1 MTRSPLSS
9 ACTLLAMLL
18 AGAGQAAAESFDCI
32 IEPSAIST
40 IVAAEKGVITDVPV
54 ARGDMVR
61 KGDVLVR
68 LQSDVEELQLELYRI
83 EAETTVDVASA
94 EKRLELRKTE
104 YERARELENRQV
116 GSRTHAEETEI
127 EMNLTQLALDKARVA
142 QRAAELQLRQSQ
154 ALLARRT
161 VTSFIDGLVLS
172 VDAQPGEYANEQV
185 ALMSLAQ
192 IDPLHVDV
200 FLPVEFYDSIK
211 AGDRLAVTQTAPHER
226 RLEATVKTVD
236 HVFDAAS
243 GTFGALLEIANPDFS
258 IPSGTRCR
266 LDLEPPSNP

>member
-83 EAETTVDVASA
+83 QAETTVDVASA

-116 GSRTHAEETEI
+116 GSRTHAEENRRDRGEGVAKA
-127 EMNLTQLALDKARVA
+127 ALPPGITGP
-142 QRAAELQLRQSQ
+142 
-154 ALLARRT
+154 ARRT
-161 VTSFIDGLVLS
+161 DTLPPLRMHAPFRATAV
-172 VDAQPGEYANEQV
+172 QV
-185 ALMSLAQ
+185 APWLRAR
-192 IDPLHVDV
+192 
-200 FLPVEFYDSIK
+200 
-211 AGDRLAVTQTAPHER
+211 GRDRTWR
-226 RLEATVKTVD
+226 RL
-236 HVFDAAS
+236 
-243 GTFGALLEIANPDFS
+243 
-258 IPSGTRCR
+258 
-266 LDLEPPSNP
+266 

>member
-83 EAETTVDVASA
+83 QAETTVDVASA
-94 EKRLELRKTE
+94 RSAWSCARPNTSARASWKTGRSAAGPMPRKP
-104 YERARELENRQV
+104 R
-116 GSRTHAEETEI
+116 SR
-127 EMNLTQLALDKARVA
+127 
-142 QRAAELQLRQSQ
+142 
-154 ALLARRT
+154 
-161 VTSFIDGLVLS
+161 
-172 VDAQPGEYANEQV
+172 
-185 ALMSLAQ
+185 
-192 IDPLHVDV
+192 
-200 FLPVEFYDSIK
+200 
-211 AGDRLAVTQTAPHER
+211 
-226 RLEATVKTVD
+226 
-236 HVFDAAS
+236 
-243 GTFGALLEIANPDFS
+243 
-258 IPSGTRCR
+258 
-266 LDLEPPSNP
+266 